1 MIQIKSIISSHT
13 HAVRQPVLRPGKPI
27 DTCIFDGDDLETTK
41 HFGLFLNGD
50 LIGVISVFENK
61 NSTFSNLNQLQIRGM
76 AILKE
81 CQGKG
86 YGRLLIN
93 EAENYAKKVKSDLI
107 WFNARE
113 NAVNFYKILGYQIY
127 GSLFDIAGI
136 GLHYVMC
143 KQI

>member
-1 MIQIKSIISSHT
+1 MIQIKSITSSHT

-27 DTCIFDGDDLETTK
+27 HTCVFEGDDLQTTK
-41 HFGLFLNGD
+41 HFGLFLNED

-61 NSTFSNLNQLQIRGM
+61 NSTFNNLNQLQIRGM
-76 AILKE
+76 AVLDE
-81 CQGKG
+81 FQGKG
-86 YGRLLIN
+86 YGRLLVN
-93 EAENYAKKVKSDLI
+93 EVENYAKKIKSDLI

-113 NAVNFYKILGYQIY
+113 NAVNFYKILGYEIY

-136 GLHYVMC
+136 GLHYVMY